1 MNITG
6 RQKKLLTILLMGL
19 VSLVVDRTILRPQG
33 GPGAASAE
41 ALHPSDQSV
50 PLADNI
56 PVLEGERKQ
65 GMAERL
71 NTIWPAAGTDFTQM
85 RDPFSLP
92 ASWSDNGDGSGR
104 AGADAAATFLG
115 THKLTAV
122 VIDGRESYA
131 VLDDRFLVP
140 GQSVDGFVL
149 VSVGDRSAVFERDGR
164 QITLE
169 LLNE

>member
-1 MNITG
+1 MDFTG
-6 RQKKLLTILLMGL
+6 RHKKLLVILFLGL
-19 VSLVVDRTILRPQG
+19 VALVLDRTILRPQG

-50 PLADNI
+50 PLTDNI
-56 PVLEGERKQ
+56 PVLEVERSR

-71 NTIWPAAGTDFTQM
+71 NVIWPVAGTDFTQM
-85 RDPFSLP
+85 RDPFLLP
-92 ASWSDNGDGSGR
+92 ASWPDNGDGSGR
-104 AGADAAATFLG
+104 GGADATATFIG

-122 VIDGRESYA
+122 VIDGRKSYA

-149 VSVGDRSAVFERDGR
+149 VSVGDRSAVFERDDR

>member
-1 MNITG
+1 MDITG

-19 VSLVVDRTILRPQG
+19 VSLVLDRTILRPQG

-41 ALHPSDQSV
+41 VLHPSDQSV
-50 PLADNI
+50 PFTDNI
-56 PVLEGERKQ
+56 PVLEEERKQ

-71 NTIWPAAGTDFTQM
+71 NAIWPAAGTDLTQM

-92 ASWSDNGDGSGR
+92 ASWPDNGGGSGI
-104 AGADAAATFLG
+104 GVPDAAATFLG
-115 THKLTAV
+115 AHELTAV

-140 GQSVDGFVL
+140 GQSVDGFML
-149 VSVGDRSAVFERDGR
+149 VSVGERSAVFERNGG

-169 LLNE
+169 LVNE